1 MDKDITSD
9 ESEPEP
15 TGKRLEQRSS
25 DERTT
30 INPKSDGSHLPMPS
44 GVRCGVQASSR
55 LDRFL
60 LEYNFYFLPCIG
72 LVLWAL
78 FLVTT

>member
-1 MDKDITSD
+1 MEKDITTD
-9 ESEPEP
+9 DAEPEP
-15 TGKRLEQRSS
+15 GKRLKHRSS
-25 DERTT
+25 DERE
-30 INPKSDGSHLPMPS
+30 IIHLESDGGHLLLPS

-78 FLVTT
+78 FLTTT